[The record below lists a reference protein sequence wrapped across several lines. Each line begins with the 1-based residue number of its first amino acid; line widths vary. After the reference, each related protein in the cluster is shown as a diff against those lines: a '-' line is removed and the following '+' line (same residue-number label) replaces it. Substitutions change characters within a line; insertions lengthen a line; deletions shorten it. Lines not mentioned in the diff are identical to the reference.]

1 MASAIANA
9 IHYLSCHRNV
19 VQGIM
24 DKRAI
29 EEELFEL
36 VARTATSLPEDVEAA
51 LKQAAERAEAASAE
65 RNALETMLDNARL
78 ARERRLPICQDTGV
92 LIFTVRA
99 PSGYSHRQFEE
110 QARHAVARAT
120 AAGMLRQNCVETL
133 SGRNTGNNI
142 GMGSPVFHWI
152 EEDIGHLEVTLML
165 KGGGSENM
173 GAQYSLPDARLGAG
187 RDLEGVRL
195 CILDAVCRAQ
205 GMGCAPGILGV
216 AIGGDRAT
224 GYEESKVQLLRRL
237 GERSVNP
244 QLAAL
249 ERRILEEANSLGIG
263 AMGFGGKTTLLDVF
277 IGERSRL
284 PACYFV
290 SISYMCWCCRRQC
303 IKLKL

>member
-1 MASAIANA
+1 M
-9 IHYLSCHRNV
+9 L
-19 VQGIM
+19 M
-24 DKRAI
+24 EKRDI
-29 EEELFEL
+29 GDELFDL

-51 LKQAAERAEAASAE
+51 LKQAAERADEASAE
-65 RNALETMLDNARL
+65 RNALETMLENAQL

-92 LIFTVRA
+92 LIFTVKA
-99 PSGYSHRQFEE
+99 PSGYSHQQFEE
-110 QARHAVARAT
+110 HARHAVARAT

-152 EEDIGHLEVTLML
+152 EEDVESIEVSLML

-224 GYEESKVQLLRRL
+224 GYEESKAQLLRRL
-237 GERSVNP
+237 GERSSNP